1 MNPFRQ
7 VQVAPRSLQR
17 FEPLVGAERL
27 AEAAR
32 AAQALQEQ
40 LSGRV
45 IWNLNSTA
53 VGGGVAEMLRSL
65 LAYAR
70 GAGADIRW
78 RVFEAPP
85 EFFRVTKR
93 LHNALHGYDGDGL
106 PLDAHARELYER
118 VLATGAGEF
127 SEFVRRRDV
136 VILHDPQTAGL
147 IPRLAHMGARI
158 IWRCHVGSDKANA
171 QSERAWAFLDPYLQ
185 AADSLVFTRSAYV
198 PPHLSERSAIIR
210 PSIDPFSAKNQE
222 LDDATVRAILVHVGL
237 IEGPAGPVAPSF
249 TAEDG
254 SPGRVD
260 HCADVMRLG
269 RASAPETPL
278 VVQVSRWDRLKD
290 PVGVM
295 RGFAQLID
303 RTGANG
309 AELVLAGPNV
319 HAVADDPEGAEV
331 FDEVAS
337 AWRSLPHGERRRVHL
352 ASLPSKD
359 VQENGIIVNALQ
371 RHATIVVQKSLREGF
386 GLTVAEAMWKRR
398 AVVASGVGGIL
409 DQIEDGVHG
418 LLLSDPC
425 DLEAFGEA
433 LDRLIESPAL
443 CAEMGRNGRERVR
456 KEYLALRSL
465 FEYAELIQSLE
476 H

>member
-1 MNPFRQ
+1 MNPFRE
-7 VQVAPRSLQR
+7 VQVAPRSLR
-17 FEPLVGAERL
+17 AFEPLVGAEQL

-32 AAQALQEQ
+32 AAAALHEQ

-70 GAGADIRW
+70 GAGVDIRW
-78 RVFEAPP
+78 RVFEAPT
-85 EFFRVTKR
+85 EFFRITKR
-93 LHNALHGYDGDGL
+93 LHNALHGFEGDGL
-106 PLDAHARELYER
+106 PLEAGARKLYESA
-118 VLATGAGEF
+118 LAKTAGEF
-127 SEFVRRRDV
+127 SEFVRKRDV
-136 VILHDPQTAGL
+136 VLLHDPQTAGL
-147 IPRLAHMGARI
+147 IPHLVSMGARVV
-158 IWRCHVGSDKANA
+158 WRCHIGSDKTNA
-171 QSERAWAFLDPYLQ
+171 QSEQAWAFLDPYLE
-185 AADSLVFTRSAYV
+185 AADSLVFTRSAFV
-198 PPHLSERSAIIR
+198 PPHLSARSAIIR

-222 LDDATVRAILVHVGL
+222 LDDATVLAILVHVGL
-237 IEGPAGPVAPSF
+237 VEGPAGPGAPSF
-249 TAEDG
+249 TTEDG

-269 RASAPETPL
+269 RPPAPQTPL

-319 HAVADDPEGAEV
+319 RAVADDPEGAEV

-359 VQENGIIVNALQ
+359 VQENGVIVNALQ
-371 RHATIVVQKSLREGF
+371 RHASVVVQKSLREGF

-398 AVVASGVGGIL
+398 AVLASGVGGIL

-425 DLEAFGEA
+425 DLEAFGAA
-433 LDRLIESPAL
+433 LGRLIESPTL
-443 CAEMGRNGRERVR
+443 RDELGRNARERVLR
-456 KEYLALRSL
+456 EYLALRSL